1 MNTILLNPPFEQNMD
16 HTTTQIIIVIIV
28 EEMVLNLLFIL
39 IYFVILHPY
48 INDGQNEKKF
58 TATHV
63 ADLQQYSSTK
73 FK

>member
-1 MNTILLNPPFEQNMD
+1 
-16 HTTTQIIIVIIV
+16 
-28 EEMVLNLLFIL
+28 MVLNLLFIL

-48 INDGQNEKKF
+48 INDEQNEKKF